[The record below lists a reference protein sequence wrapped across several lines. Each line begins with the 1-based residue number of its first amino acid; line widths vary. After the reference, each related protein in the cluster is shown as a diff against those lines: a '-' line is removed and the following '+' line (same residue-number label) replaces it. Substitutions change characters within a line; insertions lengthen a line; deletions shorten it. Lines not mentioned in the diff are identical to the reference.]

1 MVDIS
6 HMYITVFVYDI
17 DQKRPPVV
25 HWVYGT
31 QTLHKNH
38 LYKEA
43 LNISLIV
50 NSCLNM
56 SFFKVYKDV
65 NDTHWQHKS
74 GEKKIVEY
82 KEMYKL
88 KRNVVKT

>member
-31 QTLHKNH
+31 QTLYKNH

-56 SFFKVYKDV
+56 SLNFNLSITSKR
-65 NDTHWQHKS
+65 
-74 GEKKIVEY
+74 
-82 KEMYKL
+82 M
-88 KRNVVKT
+88 KRNQLTLITFRRETFV